1 MNKRQYLTKFE
12 EFLFYAGIFIVLCI
26 YFGFSYL
33 LPAVRSNIIVRKSE
47 TQALILRNTVEAKK
61 SIISTRNKNEAQKIK
76 TKIIES
82 RIENIEKIIIKDNEV
97 VVYLSR
103 K

>member
-1 MNKRQYLTKFE
+1 MNERQYLTKFE

-33 LPAVRSNIIVRKSE
+33 LPAVRSNIIVKKSE
-47 TQALILRNTVEAKK
+47 MRALILKNTVEAKK
-61 SIISTRNKNEAQKIK
+61 SIISTRSESEAQEIK
-76 TKIIES
+76 TKIDDSKIEAV
-82 RIENIEKIIIKDNEV
+82 KTV
-97 VVYLSR
+97 VVKNNKVIVYLSR